1 MRIAQTGLKACSR
14 SLQKLSIVLLPLLLA
29 VSCDQYPRDPE
40 GSLKQIEQSAM
51 LHVGVMLNPPW
62 VAGNAPASPAGVE
75 AQLIEQFAQELG
87 VEVVWHWGGEEK
99 LFEGLKTYELNIL
112 IGGITTDNPWT
123 QHSGFTVPYF
133 SSEVLVGS
141 PPGQAPLSSLEGV
154 SVATRQGEGL
164 SEKIE
169 KAGGRAQFMAD
180 FTGAEIPVAAPSWEI
195 DTLGM
200 QNTDITLQERH
211 HVMAVPKGE
220 NALLMRLEDFLLEH
234 ADRETI
240 VRLLATQVTP

>member
-1 MRIAQTGLKACSR
+1 MHTAQASLKACSR
-14 SLQKLSIVLLPLLLA
+14 SLQKLCIMLLPLLLA

-40 GSLKQIEQSAM
+40 GSLKQIEQSGM
-51 LHVGVMLNPPW
+51 LHVGVILNPPW
-62 VAGNAPASPAGVE
+62 VMGSAPASPVGVE

-87 VEVVWHWGGEEK
+87 VDVVWHWGGEEN

-112 IGGITTDNPWT
+112 IGGITTDNPWK
-123 QHSGFTVPYF
+123 QHSGFTIPYF

-141 PPGQAPLSSLEGV
+141 PPEQAPLSSLEGL

-169 KAGGRAQFMAD
+169 KAGGRAQFLAD
-180 FTGAEIPVAAPSWEI
+180 FTGADIPVAAPSWEI

-200 QNTDITLQERH
+200 QRSDITLQERQ

-234 ADRETI
+234 GDRETI
-240 VRLLATQVTP
+240 NRLLAMQATP

>member
-1 MRIAQTGLKACSR
+1 MRTAQAGLKACSR
-14 SLQKLSIVLLPLLLA
+14 SIQKLFIILLPLLLA

-40 GSLKQIEQSAM
+40 GSLEQIEQSAM

-62 VAGNAPASPAGVE
+62 VTGNASTSPAGVE

-87 VEVVWHWGGEEK
+87 VDVVWHWGGEEK

-112 IGGITTDNPWT
+112 IGGITTENPWQ

-133 SSEVLVGS
+133 SSEVFVGI
-141 PPGQAPLSSLEGV
+141 PPGQASLSSLDGV

-164 SEKIE
+164 SGKIE
-169 KAGGRAQFMAD
+169 EAGGRVHFLAD
-180 FTGAEIPVAAPSWEI
+180 FAEADMPVAAPSWKI
-195 DTLGM
+195 DALDM
-200 QNTDITLQERH
+200 ENTGISLKVFQ
-211 HVMAVPKGE
+211 HVMVVPKGE

-240 VRLLATQVTP
+240 NRLLTTQAMP